1 MEEVAVAVDST
12 VVEGEEAD
20 TVVVA
25 VEEDMGVEVA
35 AVVSEVVDEEA
46 FRTMALQNMLLV
58 SWMIWQCDDAPI
70 LIKHFLVMQGAL
82 LMLGIL
88 NLLQL
93 SINVDVV
100 CQVLQPPLL

>member
-58 SWMIWQCDDAPI
+58 S
-70 LIKHFLVMQGAL
+70 
-82 LMLGIL
+82 
-88 NLLQL
+88 
-93 SINVDVV
+93 
-100 CQVLQPPLL
+100 

>member
-1 MEEVAVAVDST
+1 MEEGAVVADST
-12 VVEGEEAD
+12 VV
-20 TVVVA
+20 

-35 AVVSEVVDEEA
+35 AAVSEVVDEGVEEA
-46 FRTMALQNMLLV
+46 SKTMALQNMLLV